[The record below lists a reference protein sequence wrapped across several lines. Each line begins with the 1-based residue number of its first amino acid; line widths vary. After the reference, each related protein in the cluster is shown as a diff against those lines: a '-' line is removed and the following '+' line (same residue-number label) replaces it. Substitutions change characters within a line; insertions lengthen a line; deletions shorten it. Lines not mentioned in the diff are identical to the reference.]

1 MKFLIYGAGV
11 IGSIFAGRLSAAG
24 YDVTVLARGKRYD
37 ELKGNGLLLQNAY
50 PDKRESCTV
59 KIISR
64 LEADDIYDYVLVV
77 MQKTQVPEVLPV
89 LSQNKS
95 PSIVFVV
102 NNCLGYD
109 DWIKT
114 IGADRLMLGFPSAGG
129 ERRNGV
135 VTYFIGKGLSRLFQT
150 TTFAE
155 YQGQKTK
162 RLKILVTA
170 FRNANIPSVPCTH
183 MDAWQ
188 KTHVSIVTSIGN
200 ALYKHSSD
208 NYKLAGSKEDLVLMA
223 GGIKEGLHVLKRLG
237 YRVTPSKLLY
247 FKLPARILAVVFHF
261 IMNTRMA
268 ETAMAKHTIAARD
281 EMRALQSDFN
291 KLILQS
297 GLRTPCIDKLKAYL

>member
-11 IGSIFAGRLSAAG
+11 IGSVFAGRLSAAG
-24 YDVTVLARGKRYD
+24 DDVTVLARGKRYG
-37 ELKGNGLLLQNAY
+37 ELKENGLLLQNVY
-50 PDKRESCTV
+50 RDKRESHTV
-59 KIISR
+59 KIINR

-89 LSQNKS
+89 LSRNKS
-95 PSIVFVV
+95 PNIVLVV

-109 DWIKT
+109 DWAKT

-129 ERRNGV
+129 ERKDGV
-135 VTYFIGKGLSRLFQT
+135 VTYFIGRGLSRLFQT

-162 RLKILVTA
+162 RLKILVAA
-170 FRNANIPSVPCTH
+170 FRNAKIPSATCAH

-208 NYKLAGSKEDLVLMA
+208 NYKLAKSNEDLVLMA
-223 GGIKEGLHVLKRLG
+223 GGIKEGFHVLEKLG

-247 FKLPARILAVVFHF
+247 FKLPARILAAVFHF

-268 ETAMAKHTIAARD
+268 EIAMAKHTIAARD
-281 EMRALQSDFN
+281 EMRALQSDFDR
-291 KLILQS
+291 LIRQS
-297 GLRTPCIDKLKAYL
+297 GLETPCIDKLKTYL